1 MVALTGIEPVLSALR
16 GQRVNQLHHSAT
28 RGFLYHSLQAIST
41 NSECL
46 SMMGEAARGSNGAD
60 ANQQSRFSFSRKV

>member
-16 GQRVNQLHHSAT
+16 GQRVSQLHHSAT
-28 RGFLYHSLQAIST
+28 GGFLYHSLQPIST

-46 SMMGEAARGSNGAD
+46 SMMGKAAMGSNGTD
-60 ANQQSRFSFSRKV
+60 PYQEI